1 MQAKQ
6 NAGGKRYPSDMQ
18 THRPAWAAGWA
29 IVAVVATILCCAL
42 ARPVDAVSAGA
53 TQIQFLA
60 DANKRFEANGVV
72 TAVSYVSNTLTLDS
86 DGRRLQILITPT
98 TAIEIH
104 GQAGSISDIR
114 RGSKISTSGVVRN
127 GAWIAN
133 SVVVH

>member
-1 MQAKQ
+1 
-6 NAGGKRYPSDMQ
+6 MQ
-18 THRPAWAAGWA
+18 THKPAWAAGWA
-29 IVAVVATILCCAL
+29 IVAAAATVVCCAFTH
-42 ARPVDAVSAGA
+42 PVDAAPAGA
-53 TQIQFLA
+53 TQIQYLA

-72 TAVSYVSNTLTLDS
+72 TAVSYVSNTLTLNS